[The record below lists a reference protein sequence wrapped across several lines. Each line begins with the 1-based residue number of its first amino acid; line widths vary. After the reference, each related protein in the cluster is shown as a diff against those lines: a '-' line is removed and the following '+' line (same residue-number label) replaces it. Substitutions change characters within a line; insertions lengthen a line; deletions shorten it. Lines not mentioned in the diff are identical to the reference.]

1 MRKVFNSLMMMTAAM
16 MIFAVF
22 SGCGGKKDAAGAAGG
37 RAGGGGRPGA
47 GEGAAV
53 FAVST
58 TVAVQGQISDYIDLS
73 GDLISGSTVD
83 TYSDAAGKIVSLNV
97 SAGSYVTRGAP
108 IGVVDPSKPG
118 MAYTLHTVRAPI
130 SGTVISLPAE
140 VGMTI
145 SQATSLAKISGGGGL
160 EVQLYV
166 PERFISKVSRNLG
179 AQITLDAWPGELFR
193 GSVSEISPTVDVAS
207 RTEMIKVNV
216 DNPGARLKAGMFAK
230 VKIITESKN
239 NIVKIP
245 SASIVQ
251 REGKSVVFVVTPDPT
266 DPDFKIAHQID
277 VTAGIQIDNVV
288 EIQDGLEAG
297 DEVVA
302 RGMNLLTDGARVN
315 VVQKD
320 AGVKSDDINSTG
332 SGVNK

>member
-1 MRKVFNSLMMMTAAM
+1 MRKVFNSLMMMTA
-16 MIFAVF
+16 MIGLAVF
-22 SGCGGKKDAAGAAGG
+22 SGCGGKKDAAAGG
-37 RAGGGGRPGA
+37 TGSGGRPGT
-47 GEGAAV
+47 GEAASV

-58 TVAVQGQISDYIDLS
+58 TIAVQGQISDYIELS
-73 GDLISGSTVD
+73 GDLIAGSTVD

-97 SAGSYVTRGAP
+97 SAGSYVTRGSP
-108 IGVVDPSKPG
+108 IGTVDPSKPG
-118 MAYTLHTVRAPI
+118 MTYALYTVRAPI
-130 SGTVISLPAE
+130 SGTVVSLPAE

-145 SQATSLAKISGGGGL
+145 SQSTPIARISGGGGL

-166 PERFISKVSRNLG
+166 PERFISKVSRNLP

-193 GSVSEISPTVDVAS
+193 GNVSEISPTVDVSS

-216 DNPGARLKAGMFAK
+216 DNSGSRLKAGMFAK

-245 SASIVQ
+245 SASIIR
-251 REGKSVVFVVTPDPT
+251 REGKNVVFVVTPDPT
-266 DPDFKIAHQID
+266 DAAAKIAHQID
-277 VTAGIQIDNVV
+277 VIPGIQIDNIV
-288 EIQDGLEAG
+288 EIQDGLVAG

-302 RGMNLLTDGARVN
+302 QGMNLLTDGSKVN

-320 AGVKSDDINSTG
+320 AGVKSDDSNFTG
-332 SGVNK
+332 TGVN

>member
-1 MRKVFNSLMMMTAAM
+1 MRKVFNSLMMMTAVM
-16 MIFAVF
+16 SLAVF
-22 SGCGGKKDAAGAAGG
+22 SGCGGKKDAATSAA
-37 RAGGGGRPGA
+37 RGGGGRPGEA
-47 GEGAAV
+47 AAV
-53 FAVST
+53 FAVGT
-58 TVAVQGQISDYIDLS
+58 TTAVKGQISDYIELS
-73 GDLISGSTVD
+73 GDLIAGSTVD

-97 SAGSYVTRGAP
+97 TSGSYVTRGSP

-118 MAYTLHTVRAPI
+118 MTYALYTVRAPI
-130 SGTVISLPAE
+130 SGTVVSLPAE

-145 SQATSLAKISGGGGL
+145 SQSTSLAKISGGGGL

-193 GSVSEISPTVDVAS
+193 GNVSEISPTVDVAS

-216 DNPGARLKAGMFAK
+216 DNSGSRLKAGMFAK
-230 VKIITESKN
+230 VKIITESKDD
-239 NIVKIP
+239 IVKIP

-266 DPDFKIAHQID
+266 EEHSKIAHQID
-277 VTAGIQIDNVV
+277 ITPGIQIDNVV
-288 EIQDGLEAG
+288 EIRDGLMAG
-297 DEVVA
+297 DEVVVQ
-302 RGMNLLTDGARVN
+302 GMNLLTDGGKVN

-320 AGVKSDDINSTG
+320 GVATTNSAEAGVK
-332 SGVNK
+332 